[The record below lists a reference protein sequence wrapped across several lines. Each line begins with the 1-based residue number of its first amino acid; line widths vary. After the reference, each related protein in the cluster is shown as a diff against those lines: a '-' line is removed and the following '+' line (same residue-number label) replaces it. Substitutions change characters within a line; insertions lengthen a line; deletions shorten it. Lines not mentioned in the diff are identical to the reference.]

1 MATLRLIDEN
11 LTITD
16 PNEVRTRLA
25 PFGIQ
30 FEQWEVRPE
39 ITPESNGDAVLA
51 AYRERIENVAR
62 EGGYTKVDVV
72 DVNPSTPGLDTMLA
86 RFSNEHWHDE
96 DEVRFTVYGR
106 GLYHVHVP
114 NGPVAA
120 LEVHL
125 GDMIRVPRGTLH
137 WFDLC
142 GDRTIKSVR
151 FFQDPAGWTPHYSES
166 GLEQQHQPL
175 CFGMHDIAPER
186 LAEPAWV
193 NATKA

>member
-1 MATLRLIDEN
+1 MRLIDEN

-16 PNEVRTRLA
+16 PVEIRAHLA

-30 FEQWEVRPE
+30 YDQWKLHPD
-39 ITPESNGDAVLA
+39 IDAASSGDAILA
-51 AYRERIENVAR
+51 AYRDQIEQVSK
-62 EGGYTKVDVV
+62 EGGFTKVDVV
-72 DVNPSTPGLDTMLA
+72 DVNPSTPGLDAMLA

-96 DEVRFTVYGR
+96 EEVRFTVHGR

-120 LEVHL
+120 PEVQP

-151 FFQDPAGWTPHYSES
+151 FFQDPSGWTPHYTGSA
-166 GLEQQHQPL
+166 LEQQHQPL
-175 CFGMHDIAPER
+175 CFGLHDIAPEP
-186 LAEPAWV
+186 LAESAWLG
-193 NATKA
+193 APKA